1 MQLSWTVYFW
11 GWHILKLKRAGHLCC
26 CMGYSYLRVR
36 ENYIICYLVLVLSWA
51 SSGFSVSFW
60 LKDHHCRNMSLKL
73 SGKERKFRHW
83 FWAGSYYLFIY
94 FSSKWDS
101 VCEGKVT
108 CFNLEGEGG
117 PRKLWFNYLS
127 FLHCTCKCY
136 ATAWSWKT
144 FHTAVKHGRE
154 TYTPIPNLELQKP
167 VFSLMSEF
175 AKQPTPNLDNDDLL
189 EIDFRPECG
198 ICHPMSK
205 PFDSAMVDNNLLA

>member
-117 PRKLWFNYLS
+117 PRKLWFNYLFFPS
-127 FLHCTCKCY
+127 LHMQVLCHSLKLKDFSNSSQ
-136 ATAWSWKT
+136 AWK
-144 FHTAVKHGRE
+144 RDLY
-154 TYTPIPNLELQKP
+154 TYTEFGTSETCF
-167 VFSLMSEF
+167 FSHVWVCKTNPHWTLTMMIF
-175 AKQPTPNLDNDDLL
+175 LKLTLDLNVAYV
-189 EIDFRPECG
+189 IQW
-198 ICHPMSK
+198 
-205 PFDSAMVDNNLLA
+205 ANLLILQWLTITF